1 MNRESEEK
9 RRHSSALKPFS
20 YYKSKIPEYFAQVP
34 LHWHGEFE
42 INYILEGCGELICG
56 EKRYITQAGDIII
69 IPPNSL
75 HAVFPHGDNS
85 QRYDTVVFSAT
96 MLGSA
101 DNDRC
106 AAECIRPLVNGS
118 YSINFRITP
127 EHQYY
132 SELKTTVE
140 NILSCAKGDSPQ
152 LDMLMRAELMRL
164 FWLLAE
170 SGDIFTVEQRNSSH
184 ADLLRPILQYITEH
198 FQDELSIEQLA
209 DMAHISKSYFM
220 ALFKKS
226 AGISAIEY
234 INQMRIR
241 SACEILRS
249 TEKTIAEAAYEC
261 GFRNLSNFNKQ
272 FRRIAGCTPNEYRRI
287 GRN

>member
-20 YYKSKIPEYFAQVP
+20 YYKCRIPEYFTQVP

-42 INYILEGCGELICG
+42 LNYILEGCGELICG
-56 EKRYITQAGDIII
+56 DERYITRTGDIII
-69 IPPNSL
+69 IPPNIL
-75 HAVFPHGDNS
+75 HAVFPHSNNS

-96 MLGSA
+96 MLGNA

-127 EHQYY
+127 KHQYY
-132 SELKTTVE
+132 SELKTAVE
-140 NILSCAKGDSPQ
+140 NILSCAKGDSPK
-152 LDMLMRAELMRL
+152 LDMLMRSELMRL
-164 FWLLAE
+164 FWLMYE
-170 SGDIFTVEQRNSSH
+170 GGDIFSSEKRNNTH
-184 ADLLRPILQYITEH
+184 ADLLRPVLQYITEN
-198 FQDELSIEQLA
+198 FQDDLSIEQLA
-209 DMAHISKSYFM
+209 DMVHISKSYFM

-234 INQMRIR
+234 INQLRIR
-241 SACEILRS
+241 SACEKLRG
-249 TEKTIAEAAYEC
+249 TEKTIAETAYEC

-272 FRRIAGCTPNEYRRI
+272 FRRIAGCAPNEYRRMKS
-287 GRN
+287 N